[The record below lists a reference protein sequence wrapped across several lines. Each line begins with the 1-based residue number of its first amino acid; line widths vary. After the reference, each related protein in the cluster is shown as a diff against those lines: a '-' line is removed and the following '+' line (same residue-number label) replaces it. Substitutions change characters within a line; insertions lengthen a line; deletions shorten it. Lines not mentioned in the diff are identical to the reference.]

1 MKSNICPICHA
12 EIETGVC
19 PYCGFAVVDDFV
31 NLRTVSIPTK
41 ADLLAWQLCSM
52 KDREPKQNGGVG
64 NSNKTHNYKGPYRQT
79 EGGSLWQTGNG
90 STSGEYSF
98 SYKKAE
104 PARAAGEEKAG
115 DGKGSGEYSFS
126 YKKAEPARAAGEEKA
141 GDGKGSGE
149 YSFSYKKAEPARA
162 AGEEKAGDGKG
173 SGEYSFSYKKAEPAR
188 TAAGEKR
195 GNDGTSGENNFSYSK
210 AKTKT
215 ESRRTGN
222 AGRPNSNGRNY
233 DPDRFAE
240 ELDEIKTAFAESQPK
255 EASSEKFAVKDKEKP
270 VFEGPAAQCGETEA
284 AAEEKPAKKKNYALG
299 LIVSEVLM
307 VLVCLVIQS
316 VPLLVLFW
324 AASVFCFCSM
334 IHEIPLPIVLKIVLD
349 IGGLFACT
357 LPVALL

>member
-90 STSGEYSF
+90 ST
-98 SYKKAE
+98 
-104 PARAAGEEKAG
+104 
-115 DGKGSGEYSFS
+115 
-126 YKKAEPARAAGEEKA
+126 
-141 GDGKGSGE
+141 SGE

>member
-79 EGGSLWQTGNG
+79 ERGILWQTGNG

-126 YKKAEPARAAGEEKA
+126 YKNAEPARAAGEEKA

-162 AGEEKAGDGKG
+162 
-173 SGEYSFSYKKAEPAR
+173 
-188 TAAGEKR
+188 AAGEKR

-299 LIVSEVLM
+299 LIVSAVLM

>member
-52 KDREPKQNGGVG
+52 KDRKPKQNGGVG

-104 PARAAGEEKAG
+104 PARAAGEEKTG

-126 YKKAEPARAAGEEKA
+126 YKKAGPARA
-141 GDGKGSGE
+141 
-149 YSFSYKKAEPARA
+149 
-162 AGEEKAGDGKG
+162 
-173 SGEYSFSYKKAEPAR
+173 
-188 TAAGEKR
+188 AAGEKR